1 MNILERL
8 FGKTLTWS
16 TSTDP
21 EPVIDFLGLYT
32 QTKENVVYLKN
43 VIKTTETV
51 IESLPKRGRENI
63 EKVKNRE
70 DYLKWLNKK
79 YAEELVNLSHYKK
92 LINEKY
98 TNQIFE

>member
-8 FGKTLTWS
+8 FGTALTRP

-43 VIKTTETV
+43 IIKTTETV
-51 IESLPKRGRENI
+51 IESIPKKGKENI
-63 EKVKNRE
+63 EKAKNRE
-70 DYLKWLNKK
+70 GYLKWLKGK

-92 LINEKY
+92 LINENYGLAK
-98 TNQIFE
+98 